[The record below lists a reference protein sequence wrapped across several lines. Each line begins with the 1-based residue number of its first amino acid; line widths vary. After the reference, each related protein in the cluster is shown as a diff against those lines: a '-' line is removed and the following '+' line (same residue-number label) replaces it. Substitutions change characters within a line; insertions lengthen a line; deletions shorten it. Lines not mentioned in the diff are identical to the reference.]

1 MYKEIIA
8 MKIFRKLFNTLSNI
22 CPNNSKAKRFIQRF
36 ETKPDEFISKT
47 ERNRRNLDSEM
58 IGIEF
63 SEIKKV
69 KFFDEDIEKM
79 KLMSDEEELAYMS
92 KLKDE
97 GRYTYEE

>member
-8 MKIFRKLFNTLSNI
+8 MKIFRKLFSTLSNI
-22 CPNNSKAKRFIQRF
+22 CPNNSKARKFIQKL
-36 ETKPDEFISKT
+36 ETKPDEFISAAA
-47 ERNRRNLDSEM
+47 RHRRNLDNEM

-79 KLMSDEEELAYMS
+79 KNMTQKERVAYKS
-92 KLKDE
+92 QLKRS